1 MIKLVLTLIV
11 VFTFGTST
19 VNAEENTTS
28 IEDRISELTVTK
40 SESQSIIKAKVDELS
55 EDELKTVIANINELT
70 EPTEDDLAIKE
81 AAISKLEEM
90 KSVEE
95 HVNTDDD
102 YFITVSN
109 FHTADYRD
117 VLIGVLG
124 LFLLFYAM
132 YVMVMGY
139 KDSRIWTIIIG
150 TLWILV
156 MHLFK
161 KG

>member
-1 MIKLVLTLIV
+1 MIKILLTLIM
-11 VFTFGTST
+11 VFTFGTTT

-28 IEDRISELTVTK
+28 IEDKISALAKTK
-40 SESQSIIKAKVDELS
+40 SDSESTIKAKIDELS
-55 EDELKTVIANINELT
+55 EDELKTVIANINEMT
-70 EPTEDDLAIKE
+70 EQDVDDLAIKE

-95 HVNTDDD
+95 PVNTDDD
-102 YFITVSN
+102 YFITLSN
-109 FHTADYRD
+109 IHTADYRD

-124 LFLLFYAM
+124 LFLMFYAF
-132 YVMVMGY
+132 YVMFMGY
-139 KDSRIWTIIIG
+139 KGSSIWTIIIG
-150 TLWILV
+150 TLWVLV

>member
-1 MIKLVLTLIV
+1 MIKVLLTLIM
-11 VFTFGTST
+11 VFTFGTTT
-19 VNAEENTTS
+19 VNAEENTNS

-70 EPTEDDLAIKE
+70 EQTDDDLAIKE

-95 HVNTDDD
+95 PVNTDDD
-102 YFITVSN
+102 YFITLSN

-139 KDSRIWTIIIG
+139 KGSSIWTIIIG
-150 TLWILV
+150 TLWVLV